1 MSPSWFPSEDVEIL
15 FEWIH
20 RAINQG
26 FVDFLNSDY
35 DK

>member
-20 RAINQG
+20 RAFSQG
-26 FVDFLNSDY
+26 FVVFLNSDY